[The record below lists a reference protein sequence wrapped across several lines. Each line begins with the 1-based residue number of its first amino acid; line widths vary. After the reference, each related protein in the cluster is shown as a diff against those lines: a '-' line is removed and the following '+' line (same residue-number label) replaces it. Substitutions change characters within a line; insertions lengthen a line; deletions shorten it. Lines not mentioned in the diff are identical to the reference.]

1 MLALRK
7 SEAAPG
13 VILADAALPRP
24 AGAEVIVAVE
34 AVGICGTDLHIADWT
49 GGYEAMASAMPVT
62 LGHEFAGR
70 VVDGA
75 AIAPGRRVVV
85 RPSVVCAACPSCLA
99 GRSERC
105 TGRTGIGI
113 RRDGGFAAHVAVPA
127 INCIAVPDGLDA
139 EIAALTEPMTVAA
152 EAADRAMIRPGAR
165 VLILGPG
172 PIGLGV
178 ALFVEAAGATDI
190 VLAGRD
196 DAARFACAHALGF
209 SATIDVGDRPL
220 IGALRDSGQDQPFDV
235 VMEATGVAA
244 LIPEALGVL
253 DQDGTLVVVGIHS
266 RPASLDLTRLV
277 RAGQTLRG
285 SYRAPIA
292 TWSRVIERLAAEPE
306 RFRMLITHRLPLAA
320 ALDGFAA
327 MRDRSG
333 VKVMIDPRTDGIR
346 S

>member
-7 SEAAPG
+7 TEAVPG
-13 VILADAALPRP
+13 VVLTETAVPRP
-24 AGAEVIVAVE
+24 AGDEVIVAVE
-34 AVGICGTDLHIADWT
+34 AAGICGTDLHIADWT
-49 GGYEAMASAMPVT
+49 GGYEAMTSAMPVT

-70 VVDGA
+70 VVGGA
-75 AIAPGRRVVV
+75 GIRSGQRIVV
-85 RPSVVCAACPSCLA
+85 RPSVVCGTCPSCLG
-99 GRSERC
+99 GRFERC
-105 TGRTGIGI
+105 TSRTGIGI
-113 RRDGGFAAHVAVPA
+113 RRDGGFASRVVVPA
-127 INCIAVPDGLDA
+127 VNCIAVPDGLDA

-178 ALFVEAAGATDI
+178 ALFVEASGATDI

-209 SATIDVGDRPL
+209 PATIDVGDRPL
-220 IGALRDSGQDQPFDV
+220 AEALRTGGQDRAFDV
-235 VMEATGVAA
+235 VIEAAGVAA
-244 LIPEALGVL
+244 LIPQALDVL
-253 DQDGTLVVVGIHS
+253 DQDGLLVVVGIHA

-277 RAGQTLRG
+277 RAGQTIRG

-292 TWSRVIERLAAEPE
+292 TWSRVVDRLSAEPE
-306 RFRMLITHRLPLAA
+306 RFRRLITHRLPLSE
-320 ALDGFAA
+320 ALDGLAA

-333 VKVMIDPRTDGIR
+333 VKVMLDPQMDMVAT
-346 S
+346 

>member
-13 VILADAALPRP
+13 VILADVPMPRP
-24 AGAEVIVAVE
+24 AEAEVIVAVE

-49 GGYEAMASAMPVT
+49 GGYEAMTSAMPVT

-75 AIAPGRRVVV
+75 GIRLGQRVVV
-85 RPSVVCAACPSCLA
+85 RPSVVCGTCVSCRA

-105 TGRTGIGI
+105 TNRTGIGI

-127 INCIAVPDGLDA
+127 INCMAVPDGLDA

-178 ALFVEAAGATDI
+178 ALFVAAAGAADI
-190 VLAGRD
+190 VLAGRN

-209 SATIDVGDRPL
+209 AATVDVGDRPL
-220 IGALRDSGQDQPFDV
+220 VEALRAGGQDRPFDV
-235 VMEATGVAA
+235 VVEATGVAA

-266 RPASLDLTRLV
+266 RPASLDLTKLV

-292 TWSRVIERLAAEPE
+292 TWSRVIEQLSAGPE
-306 RFRMLITHRLPLAA
+306 RFRKLITHRLPLAEA
-320 ALDGFAA
+320 PDGLAA

-333 VKVMIDPRTDGIR
+333 VKVMIAPQTDTIR
-346 S
+346 P